1 MPCSHLCNF
10 HSTCDYVLL
19 FFSNIVNFCSLFCLI
34 KIVYF
39 VGLFSFF
46 VLFLLLFWFLG
57 CTACVILVPPQW
69 LNMCPLY
76 WESRVYGTSREVSLL
91 VFLRRQV
98 LVFVDLLY
106 CRFFFFSI
114 FSTFIF
120 IFNLILFFGLVL
132 LVPFLTS

>member
-1 MPCSHLCNF
+1 MPSFSFLTLLIF
-10 HSTCDYVLL
+10 VL
-19 FFSNIVNFCSLFCLI
+19 FFCLI

-76 WESRVYGTSREVSLL
+76 WESESMGPPEKSPYWSFQGDNFWFLL
-91 VFLRRQV
+91 IFSIAV
-98 LVFVDLLY
+98 
-106 CRFFFFSI
+106 FFFLS

-132 LVPFLTS
+132 LVPFSLLSWYSNSLNSSSL